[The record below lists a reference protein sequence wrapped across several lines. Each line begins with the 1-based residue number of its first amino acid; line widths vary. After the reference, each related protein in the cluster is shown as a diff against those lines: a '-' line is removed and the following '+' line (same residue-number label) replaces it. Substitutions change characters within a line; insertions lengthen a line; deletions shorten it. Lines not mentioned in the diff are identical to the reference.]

1 MTSLENYLA
10 GTRGRAL
17 IFCLPLLGLL
27 TPGLA
32 AADKLS
38 ARQIVQKAWWAAKL
52 DGSEMISTLTII
64 NAKGQKRVR
73 KTAAIAKLTDGGKTE
88 KRLIR
93 FLSPADVKGTG
104 LLSYDYE
111 KKDDDIWFYLPSLR
125 KTRRIVSSEKAKN
138 FMGSEFT
145 YADITPP
152 PVDDFSYKLLRTEK
166 AGGVAC
172 HVIESKPKTGKI
184 ARENGYSRRVAWFGV
199 KDQMIR
205 KALIYDLKGR
215 LLKELTA
222 SDVREIDTTKH
233 RFRAHT
239 MKMVNKQNRRSSVMQ
254 INKIK
259 LRSRIPDKYFTARYL
274 ER

>member
-1 MTSLENYLA
+1 MTTLK
-10 GTRGRAL
+10 RL
-17 IFCLPLLGLL
+17 ICCLPLVGLL
-27 TPGLA
+27 LSAGPA
-32 AADKLS
+32 AAQKPT
-38 ARQIVQKAWWAAKL
+38 ARQIVQEAWWAAKL

-64 NAKGQKRVR
+64 NDKGQKRIR
-73 KTAAIAKLTDGGKTE
+73 KTAAISKLVDGGKTE

-152 PVDDFSYKLLRTEK
+152 PVDDFKYKLLRTEE
-166 AGGVAC
+166 AGGTAC
-172 HVIESKPKTGKI
+172 HVIESRPKNNTV

-199 KDQMIR
+199 KDHMIR
-205 KALIYDLKGR
+205 KALIYDLKGK

-222 SDVREIDTTKH
+222 SGIKEVDATKH
-233 RFRAHT
+233 RYRAYQ
-239 MKMVNKQNRRSSVMQ
+239 MKMVNKQNKRASTMT
-254 INKIK
+254 INKLK
-259 LRSRIPDKYFTARYL
+259 LRNKIPDKYFTSRYL
-274 ER
+274 EKQ